1 MLMSEKLSDVKDMSE
16 RNAAMETVK
25 TVFGLFRWRYTSL
38 KRGVNEKGLLAFV
51 LLLLWSLSCA
61 PANAADSLKWETN
74 RVSADIKS
82 TDLTTVLEKIAAVTG
97 WHVFVEPET
106 LHVVSAKFNDVT
118 PGEALH
124 KLLGDVNFFLLP
136 DAKQPKL
143 YVFRTRMQNA
153 TRMIHP
159 APIAPKETKSKII
172 PNELIVRLKP
182 GAKIEDLAK
191 LLGAKVVGH
200 IDGVNAY
207 RLKFDDQSAT
217 DAAREQLSSN
227 SDVASVENN
236 YSIDRPTIPGQLSS
250 ATVPP
255 PQLQLKDPPATGR
268 IVIGLVDMAVQTLG
282 NGMDNF
288 LLKQQSVVDGQP
300 DPNSPS
306 HGTAMAETILRSL
319 ETNTK
324 GSTSVQI
331 LPIDVYGG
339 NETTSTF
346 DVANGVTLAYNGG
359 AQIIN
364 LSLGSEG
371 DSPMLRDLIQQLS
384 DKGVVF
390 FAAKGNQP
398 VTTPFYPA
406 ADPDVFPV
414 TAVDNNGQL
423 ASYANRADIPS
434 IPAPGTSI
442 IYYKGQAYYV
452 TGTSPATAYVSGG
465 FAGYMDANHKT
476 TAEALP
482 VIQSRL
488 TTTPGAGR

>member
-1 MLMSEKLSDVKDMSE
+1 M
-16 RNAAMETVK
+16 
-25 TVFGLFRWRYTSL
+25 
-38 KRGVNEKGLLAFV
+38 
-51 LLLLWSLSCA
+51 A
-61 PANAADSLKWETN
+61 PVRVNAADTLRWGTN
-74 RVSADIKS
+74 TVSADIKS
-82 TDLTTVLEKIAAVTG
+82 TDLTTVLEKIAAATG
-97 WHVFVEPET
+97 WHVYVEPET
-106 LHVVSAKFNDVT
+106 LHTVSAKFTDVS
-118 PGEALH
+118 PGDALH

-143 YVFRTRMQNA
+143 YVFRTKMQNA
-153 TRMIHP
+153 TRMVHP
-159 APIAPKETKSKII
+159 APIGPKEAKSKVI

-182 GAKIEDLAK
+182 GAKIEDLAR

-200 IDGVNAY
+200 IDGINAY
-207 RLKFDDQSAT
+207 RLRFDDQSAA
-217 DAAREQLSSN
+217 DAAKDQLSSN

-236 YSIDRPTIPGQLSS
+236 YVIDRPTIPSPLGST
-250 ATVPP
+250 TVPP
-255 PQLQLKDPPATGR
+255 PQLQLKDPPAGGR
-268 IVIGLVDMAVQTLG
+268 VIIGLVDMGVQPLG

-319 ETNTK
+319 EANTK

-331 LPIDVYGG
+331 LPVDVYGP
-339 NETTSTF
+339 NETSSTF

-364 LSLGSEG
+364 LSLGSDV
-371 DSPMLRDLIQQLS
+371 DSPILRDLIKQLS
-384 DKGVVF
+384 EKNPPIVF

-406 ADPDVFPV
+406 ADPNVFPV
-414 TAVDNNGQL
+414 TALDPSGQL

-442 IYYKGQAYYV
+442 IYYNGKAYYV

-465 FAGYMDANHKT
+465 FAGLMDVNHT
-476 TAEALP
+476 TTTQVLP
-482 VIQSRL
+482 VIQSKL
-488 TTTPGAGR
+488 TTNPGGGK

>member
-1 MLMSEKLSDVKDMSE
+1 MSKNCVQLESV
-16 RNAAMETVK
+16 ETVSVWIRS
-25 TVFGLFRWRYTSL
+25 VFASL
-38 KRGVNEKGLLAFV
+38 ARGVNEQGCRLILV
-51 LLLLWSLSCA
+51 LLLSTLSA
-61 PANAADSLKWETN
+61 GSAKAADMLKWETN

-82 TDLTTVLEKIAAVTG
+82 TDLTTVLERIAGATG

-106 LHVVSAKFNDVT
+106 LHVVSTKFSDLT
-118 PGEALH
+118 PGDALH
-124 KLLGDVNFFLLP
+124 KLLGDVNFFLMP

-153 TRMIHP
+153 TRLVHP
-159 APIAPKETKSKII
+159 VPIAPKEAKSKVI
-172 PNELIVRLKP
+172 PNELIVRLRP

-191 LLGAKVVGH
+191 LLGAKVIGH
-200 IDGVNAY
+200 IDGINAY
-207 RLKFDDQSAT
+207 RLKFDDQSAA

-236 YSIDRPTIPGQLSS
+236 YSIERPTVPSQLSS
-250 ATVPP
+250 TTVPP

-268 IVIGLVDMAVQTLG
+268 IIVGLVDTGVQPLG
-282 NGMDNF
+282 NGLDNF
-288 LLKQQSVVDGQP
+288 LLKPQSVVDGQP
-300 DPNSPS
+300 DPNLPS

-319 ETNTK
+319 ESNTK

-331 LPIDVYGG
+331 LPVDVYGA
-339 NETTSTF
+339 NEATSTF
-346 DVANGVTLAYNGG
+346 DVANGIVSAYNGG

-371 DSPMLRDLIQQLS
+371 DSPSLRDLIKQLS
-384 DKGVVF
+384 DKNIVF

-406 ADPDVFPV
+406 ADPNVFPV
-414 TAVDNNGQL
+414 TALDPNGQL
-423 ASYANRADIPS
+423 AAYANRADIPS

-442 IYYKGQAYYV
+442 VYYNGKAYYV

-476 TAEALP
+476 TSEALP

-488 TTTPGAGR
+488 TTNPGGGK

>member
-1 MLMSEKLSDVKDMSE
+1 MNN
-16 RNAAMETVK
+16 RNARGIETVE
-25 TVFGLFRWRYTSL
+25 TVCVRGQPPHTSL
-38 KRGVNEKGLLAFV
+38 KRGVNEICIY
-51 LLLLWSLSCA
+51 LLLLFFSIICVA
-61 PANAADSLKWETN
+61 EVDAADTLRWETN
-74 RVSADIKS
+74 NVSADIRS
-82 TDLTTVLEKIAAVTG
+82 TELTAVLEKIAGVTG

-106 LHVVSAKFNDVT
+106 LHTVSAKFNNLP

-153 TRMIHP
+153 TQMVHP
-159 APIAPKETKSKII
+159 APIAPKEAKSKVI

-182 GAKIEDLAK
+182 GAKIEDVAK
-191 LLGAKVVGH
+191 LLGAKVIGK
-200 IDGVNAY
+200 IDGINAY
-207 RLKFDDQSAT
+207 RLKFDDESAT
-217 DAAREQLSSN
+217 DAARDQLSSN

-236 YSIDRPTIPGQLSS
+236 YSIERPTIPSQLGST
-250 ATVPP
+250 TVPP

-268 IVIGLVDMAVQTLG
+268 IIVGLVDTGVQQLG
-282 NGMDNF
+282 NGLDSF

-319 ETNTK
+319 ESNTK

-331 LPIDVYGG
+331 LPVDVYGA

-346 DVANGVTLAYNGG
+346 DVLNGIVLAYNGG

-371 DSPMLRDLIQQLS
+371 DSQSLRDMIKQLS
-384 DKGVVF
+384 DKNIVF

-406 ADPDVFPV
+406 ADPNVYPV
-414 TAVDNNGQL
+414 TALDPNGQL
-423 ASYANRADIPS
+423 AAYANRADIPS

-442 IYYKGQAYYV
+442 IYYNGKAYYV

-465 FAGYMDANHKT
+465 FAGYMDVNHKT
-476 TAEALP
+476 TAQALP
-482 VIQSRL
+482 VIQSRM
-488 TTTPGAGR
+488 TTTPGK

>member
-1 MLMSEKLSDVKDMSE
+1 MSNRSAKVTEAVEAVSVGAHISH
-16 RNAAMETVK
+16 
-25 TVFGLFRWRYTSL
+25 TSL
-38 KRGVNEKGLLAFV
+38 KRGVNEIRLY
-51 LLLLWSLSCA
+51 LLLLFFAIVCVASI
-61 PANAADSLKWETN
+61 NAADTLRWETN
-74 RVSADIKS
+74 KVSADIKS
-82 TDLTTVLEKIAAVTG
+82 TDLTGVLEKIAAVTG

-106 LHVVSAKFNDVT
+106 LHTVSAKFNNLP

-153 TRMIHP
+153 TRMVHP
-159 APIAPKETKSKII
+159 APIAPKETKKII

-182 GAKIEDLAK
+182 GAKIEDIAK
-191 LLGAKVVGH
+191 LLGAKVIGH
-200 IDGVNAY
+200 IDGINAY
-207 RLKFDDQSAT
+207 RLKFDDQG
-217 DAAREQLSSN
+217 AADTARDQLSSN

-236 YSIDRPTIPGQLSS
+236 YSIDRPTIPSQLGST
-250 ATVPP
+250 TVPP

-268 IVIGLVDMAVQTLG
+268 IIVGLVDTGVQQLG
-282 NGMDNF
+282 NGLDSF
-288 LLKQQSVVDGQP
+288 LLKAQSVVDGQP

-319 ETNTK
+319 ESNTK

-331 LPIDVYGG
+331 LPVDVYGA

-346 DVANGVTLAYNGG
+346 DVLNGIVLAYNGG
-359 AQIIN
+359 AQVIN

-371 DSPMLRDLIQQLS
+371 DSQSLRDLIKQLS
-384 DKGVVF
+384 DKNIVF

-406 ADPDVFPV
+406 ADPNVYPV
-414 TAVDNNGQL
+414 TALDPNGQL

-434 IPAPGTSI
+434 IAAPGTSI
-442 IYYKGQAYYV
+442 IYYNGKAYYV

-488 TTTPGAGR
+488 TTSPGK

>member
-1 MLMSEKLSDVKDMSE
+1 MLNK
-16 RNAAMETVK
+16 TVK
-25 TVFGLFRWRYTSL
+25 TVSKWGRFGTTPL
-38 KRGVNEKGLLAFV
+38 KRGVNDKGRALM
-51 LLLLWSLSCA
+51 LLLLLTIFAGSVHA
-61 PANAADSLKWETN
+61 VDTLKWQTN

-82 TDLTTVLEKIAAVTG
+82 TDLTRVLEKIAGATG

-106 LHVVSAKFNDVT
+106 LHMVSAKFNDLT

-124 KLLGDVNFFLLP
+124 RLLGDVNFFLLP

-153 TRMIHP
+153 TRMVQP
-159 APIAPKETKSKII
+159 APIGPKEAKSKII
-172 PNELIVRLKP
+172 PNELVVRLKP
-182 GAKIEDLAK
+182 GMKIEDLAK

-207 RLKFDDQSAT
+207 RLRFDDQSAT

-236 YSIDRPTIPGQLSS
+236 YSLDRPMIPGQLSS
-250 ATVPP
+250 TTVPP

-268 IVIGLVDMAVQTLG
+268 IIVGLVDMGVQEPLG
-282 NGMDNF
+282 NGMDSF

-364 LSLGSEG
+364 LSLGSDG

-398 VTTPFYPA
+398 VSTPFYPA
-406 ADPDVFPV
+406 ADPHVFPV
-414 TAVDNNGQL
+414 TALDNNGEL

-434 IPAPGTSI
+434 IPAPGTSV
-442 IYYKGQAYYV
+442 IYYNGQAYYV

-482 VIQSRL
+482 IIQSRL
-488 TTTPGAGR
+488 TMTPGAAK

>member
-1 MLMSEKLSDVKDMSE
+1 MSRVEKESDLGMDVKSVSK
-16 RNAAMETVK
+16 RVGK
-25 TVFGLFRWRYTSL
+25 TLAYVHLLLFL
-38 KRGVNEKGLLAFV
+38 GLLATMP
-51 LLLLWSLSCA
+51 L
-61 PANAADSLKWETN
+61 NAADTLNWQTN
-74 RVSADIKS
+74 SVSADIKS
-82 TDLTTVLEKIAAVTG
+82 TDLTTVLEKIAAATG
-97 WHVFVEPET
+97 WHVYVEPET
-106 LHVVSAKFNDVT
+106 LHTVSAKFKNLS

-153 TRMIHP
+153 TRMVHP
-159 APIAPKETKSKII
+159 APIAPKEAKSKVI

-182 GAKIEDLAK
+182 GVKIEDIAK
-191 LLGAKVVGH
+191 LLGAKVIGRM
-200 IDGVNAY
+200 DGINAY
-207 RLKFDDQSAT
+207 RLKFDDQSAA

-236 YSIDRPTIPGQLSS
+236 FVIERPTVPVQLGST
-250 ATVPP
+250 TVPP

-268 IVIGLVDMAVQTLG
+268 IIIGLPDMAVQPLG
-282 NGMDNF
+282 NGLDKF
-288 LLKQQSVVDGQP
+288 LLPQESVAEGQP
-300 DPNSPS
+300 DPNVPS

-319 ETNTK
+319 QANTK
-324 GSTSVQI
+324 DGTSVQI
-331 LPIDVYGG
+331 LPIDVYGSQ
-339 NETTSTF
+339 ETSSTWTIA
-346 DVANGVTLAYNGG
+346 DGITKAYNGG
-359 AQIIN
+359 AQVIN
-364 LSLGSEG
+364 LSLGSES
-371 DSPMLRDLIQQLS
+371 DSPMLRDLISQLS
-384 DKGVVF
+384 DKNIVF

-406 ADPDVFPV
+406 ADPNVYPV
-414 TAVDNNGQL
+414 TALDPNGQL

-442 IYYKGQAYYV
+442 IYYNGQSYYV

-482 VIQSRL
+482 VIQSKL
-488 TTTPGAGR
+488 TTNPGK

>member
-1 MLMSEKLSDVKDMSE
+1 
-16 RNAAMETVK
+16 METVK
-25 TVFGLFRWRYTSL
+25 TVGVRPEVVNTSL
-38 KRGVNEKGLLAFV
+38 KRGVNGKWSFLLA
-51 LLLLWSLSCA
+51 LLLGFLTVA
-61 PANAADSLKWETN
+61 PVKAADTLRWGTN
-74 RVSADIKS
+74 SVSADIKS
-82 TDLTTVLEKIAAVTG
+82 TDLTTVLEKIAAATG

-106 LHVVSAKFNDVT
+106 LHTVSAKFKELP

-143 YVFRTRMQNA
+143 YVFRTKMQNA
-153 TRMIHP
+153 TRMVHP
-159 APIAPKETKSKII
+159 APIGPKEAKSKVIS
-172 PNELIVRLKP
+172 NELIVRLKP
-182 GAKIEDLAK
+182 GAKIEDLAR

-200 IDGVNAY
+200 IDGLNAY
-207 RLKFDDQSAT
+207 RLRFDDQSAA
-217 DAAREQLSSN
+217 DAAKEQLSTN

-236 YSIDRPTIPGQLSS
+236 YLIDRPTIPSPLGST
-250 ATVPP
+250 TVPP
-255 PQLQLKDPPATGR
+255 PQLQLKDPPASGR
-268 IVIGLVDMAVQTLG
+268 IIVGLVDMLVQPLG

-319 ETNTK
+319 EANTK

-331 LPIDVYGG
+331 LPVDVYGA
-339 NETTSTF
+339 NETSSTF

-364 LSLGSEG
+364 LSLGSDV
-371 DSPMLRDLIQQLS
+371 DSPMLRDLIKQLS
-384 DKGVVF
+384 EKNPPIVF

-406 ADPDVFPV
+406 ADPNVYPV
-414 TAVDNNGQL
+414 TALDPNGQL

-442 IYYKGQAYYV
+442 IYYNGKAYYV

-465 FAGYMDANHKT
+465 FAGYMDVMHKT
-476 TAEALP
+476 TTEALP

-488 TTTPGAGR
+488 TTNPGGGK

>member
-1 MLMSEKLSDVKDMSE
+1 MENESDQGMDVNNS
-16 RNAAMETVK
+16 AT
-25 TVFGLFRWRYTSL
+25 L
-38 KRGVNEKGLLAFV
+38 KRGVYEKGSYFIV
-51 LLLLWSLSCA
+51 LLLVLLAVASV
-61 PANAADSLKWETN
+61 NAADTLRWGTN
-74 RVSADIKS
+74 SVSADIKS
-82 TDLTTVLEKIAAVTG
+82 TELTTVLEKIAAATG

-106 LHVVSAKFNDVT
+106 FHTVSTKFNDLT
-118 PGEALH
+118 TGEALH

-143 YVFRTRMQNA
+143 YVFRTSMQHA
-153 TRMIHP
+153 TRMVHP
-159 APIAPKETKSKII
+159 APIGPKETKSKVI
-172 PNELIVRLKP
+172 PNELIVRLKA
-182 GAKIEDLAK
+182 GVKIEDLAR
-191 LLGAKVVGH
+191 LLGAKVVGK
-200 IDGVNAY
+200 IDGINAY
-207 RLKFDDQSAT
+207 RLRFDDQSAA
-217 DAAREQLSSN
+217 DAAKDQLSSN

-236 YSIDRPTIPGQLSS
+236 YLIDRPTIPSPVGST
-250 ATVPP
+250 TVPP

-268 IVIGLVDMAVQTLG
+268 IIVGLVDMAVQPLG

-288 LLKQQSVVDGQP
+288 LLKQLSAVDGQP

-319 ETNTK
+319 ESNTK

-331 LPIDVYGG
+331 LPVDVYGA
-339 NETTSTF
+339 NETSSTF

-364 LSLGSEG
+364 LSLGSDV
-371 DSPMLRDLIQQLS
+371 DSPVLRDLIKLLS
-384 DKGVVF
+384 DKNIVF

-406 ADPDVFPV
+406 ADPNVYPV
-414 TAVDNNGQL
+414 TALDPSGQL

-442 IYYKGQAYYV
+442 IYFNGKAYYV

-465 FAGYMDANHKT
+465 FAGYMDVNHKIT
-476 TAEALP
+476 TEALP

-488 TTTPGAGR
+488 TTNPGGGK

>member
-1 MLMSEKLSDVKDMSE
+1 MSMNVSDTRKTV
-16 RNAAMETVK
+16 ETVSLRPR
-25 TVFGLFRWRYTSL
+25 FACTSL
-38 KRGVNEKGLLAFV
+38 KRGVNENRFY
-51 LLLLWSLSCA
+51 LLLLFFAIVSVGSI
-61 PANAADSLKWETN
+61 NAADTLRWETN
-74 RVSADIKS
+74 KVSADIKS
-82 TDLTTVLEKIAAVTG
+82 TDLTGVLEKIAAVTG

-106 LHVVSAKFNDVT
+106 LHTVSAKFNNVT

-153 TRMIHP
+153 TQMVHP
-159 APIAPKETKSKII
+159 APIAPKEAKNKVI

-191 LLGAKVVGH
+191 LLGAKVIGH
-200 IDGVNAY
+200 IDGSNTY
-207 RLKFDDQSAT
+207 RLKFDDESAA
-217 DAAREQLSSN
+217 DAARDQLSSN

-236 YSIDRPTIPGQLSS
+236 YSIDRPTIPSQLGST
-250 ATVPP
+250 TVPP

-268 IVIGLVDMAVQTLG
+268 IIVGLVDTGVQQLG
-282 NGMDNF
+282 NGLDSF
-288 LLKQQSVVDGQP
+288 LLKAQSVVDGQP

-319 ETNTK
+319 ESNTK

-331 LPIDVYGG
+331 LPVDVYGA
-339 NETTSTF
+339 NETTTTF
-346 DVANGVTLAYNGG
+346 DVVNGIVLAYNGG
-359 AQIIN
+359 AQVIN

-371 DSPMLRDLIQQLS
+371 DSQSLRDLIKQLS
-384 DKGVVF
+384 DKNIVF

-398 VTTPFYPA
+398 VTTPLYPA
-406 ADPDVFPV
+406 ADPNVYPV
-414 TAVDNNGQL
+414 TALDPNGQL

-442 IYYKGQAYYV
+442 IYYNGKAYYV

-488 TTTPGAGR
+488 TTTPGAGK

>member
-1 MLMSEKLSDVKDMSE
+1 MKDIGS
-16 RNAAMETVK
+16 RSAAIMKTVETVS
-25 TVFGLFRWRYTSL
+25 VRSRFSFTSL
-38 KRGVNEKGLLAFV
+38 KRGVNEICLF
-51 LLLLWSLSCA
+51 LSVFLFGSIA
-61 PANAADSLKWETN
+61 AVSANAADTLRWETN
-74 RVSADIKS
+74 KVSADIRS
-82 TDLTTVLEKIAAVTG
+82 TELTAVLEKVAAVTG

-106 LHVVSAKFNDVT
+106 LHTVSTKFSNLP

-124 KLLGDVNFFLLP
+124 KLLGNVNFFLMP

-153 TRMIHP
+153 TQMVHP
-159 APIAPKETKSKII
+159 APIAPKEAKNKVIA
-172 PNELIVRLKP
+172 NELIVRLKP
-182 GAKIEDLAK
+182 GAKIEDIAK
-191 LLGAKVVGH
+191 LLGAKVIGH
-200 IDGVNAY
+200 IDGINAY
-207 RLKFDDQSAT
+207 RLKFDDESAA
-217 DAAREQLSSN
+217 DAARDQLSSN

-236 YSIDRPTIPGQLSS
+236 YSIDRPTIPSQLGST
-250 ATVPP
+250 TVPP

-268 IVIGLVDMAVQTLG
+268 IIVGLVDTGVQQLG
-282 NGMDNF
+282 NGLDSF
-288 LLKQQSVVDGQP
+288 LLKEQSVVDGQP

-331 LPIDVYGG
+331 LPIDVYGA

-346 DVANGVTLAYNGG
+346 DVLNGIVLAYNGG

-371 DSPMLRDLIQQLS
+371 DSQSLRDLIKQLS
-384 DKGVVF
+384 DKNIVF

-406 ADPDVFPV
+406 ADPNVYPV
-414 TAVDNNGQL
+414 TALDPSGQL

-442 IYYKGQAYYV
+442 IYYNGKAYYV

-488 TTTPGAGR
+488 TTTPGK

>member
-1 MLMSEKLSDVKDMSE
+1 MKDIGR
-16 RNAAMETVK
+16 RNAMIMK
-25 TVFGLFRWRYTSL
+25 TVETGCMWSRFAPTSL
-38 KRGVNEKGLLAFV
+38 KRGVNGLLFFALV
-51 LLLLWSLSCA
+51 LLGILA
-61 PANAADSLKWETN
+61 NRPADAAETLRWGTN
-74 RVSADIKS
+74 SVSADIKS
-82 TDLTTVLEKIAAVTG
+82 TELKAVLEKIAGVTG

-106 LHVVSAKFNDVT
+106 LHTVSAKFNNVS

-153 TRMIHP
+153 TQLVHP
-159 APIAPKETKSKII
+159 APIAPKEAKSKVI

-191 LLGAKVVGH
+191 LLGAKVIGH
-200 IDGVNAY
+200 IDGSNAY
-207 RLKFDDQSAT
+207 RLKFDDQSAA
-217 DAAREQLSSN
+217 DAARDQLSSN

-236 YSIDRPTIPGQLSS
+236 YSIDRPTIPSQLSS
-250 ATVPP
+250 TTVPP

-268 IVIGLVDMAVQTLG
+268 IIVGLVDMAVQQPLG
-282 NGMDNF
+282 NGMDSF
-288 LLKQQSVVDGQP
+288 LLKEQSVVDGQP

-319 ETNTK
+319 ESNTK

-346 DVANGVTLAYNGG
+346 DVAKGVTLAYNGG

-398 VTTPFYPA
+398 VTAPFYPA

-414 TAVDNNGQL
+414 TALDNNGQL

-488 TTTPGAGR
+488 TTTPGGK

>member
-1 MLMSEKLSDVKDMSE
+1 MSN
-16 RNAAMETVK
+16 RNAKVKEADEK
-25 TVFGLFRWRYTSL
+25 TVSVEAHIPHTSL
-38 KRGVNEKGLLAFV
+38 KRRVNEIRLY
-51 LLLLWSLSCA
+51 LLLLFFAVVCVASI
-61 PANAADSLKWETN
+61 NAADTLRWETN
-74 RVSADIKS
+74 KVSADIKS
-82 TDLTTVLEKIAAVTG
+82 TDLTAVLEKIAAVTG

-106 LHVVSAKFNDVT
+106 LHTVSAKFNNLP

-153 TRMIHP
+153 TRMVHP
-159 APIAPKETKSKII
+159 APIAPKETTKII

-191 LLGAKVVGH
+191 LLGAKVIGR
-200 IDGVNAY
+200 IDGINAY
-207 RLKFDDQSAT
+207 RLKFDDQSAA
-217 DAAREQLSSN
+217 DAGRDQLSSN

-236 YSIDRPTIPGQLSS
+236 YSIDRPTIPSQLGST
-250 ATVPP
+250 TVPP

-268 IVIGLVDMAVQTLG
+268 IIVGLVDTGVQQLG
-282 NGMDNF
+282 NGLDSF
-288 LLKQQSVVDGQP
+288 LLKAQSVVDGQP

-319 ETNTK
+319 ESNTK

-331 LPIDVYGG
+331 LPVDVYGA

-346 DVANGVTLAYNGG
+346 DVLNGIVLAYNGG
-359 AQIIN
+359 AQVIN

-371 DSPMLRDLIQQLS
+371 DSQSLRDLIKQLS
-384 DKGVVF
+384 DKNIVF

-406 ADPDVFPV
+406 ADPNVYPV
-414 TAVDNNGQL
+414 TALDPNGQL

-442 IYYKGQAYYV
+442 IYYNGKAYYV

-488 TTTPGAGR
+488 TTTPGK

>member
-1 MLMSEKLSDVKDMSE
+1 MNNTKT
-16 RNAAMETVK
+16 METAK
-25 TVFGLFRWRYTSL
+25 TGCSQSRPAHTSL
-38 KRGVNEKGLLAFV
+38 KRGVNGILFFV
-51 LLLLWSLSCA
+51 LVLFGVLA
-61 PANAADSLKWETN
+61 NRPAHAADTLQWETN
-74 RVSADIKS
+74 NVSADIRS
-82 TDLTTVLEKIAAVTG
+82 TELTAVLEKIAAVTG

-106 LHVVSAKFNDVT
+106 FHSVSAKFSNVP

-136 DAKQPKL
+136 DSKQPKL

-153 TRMIHP
+153 TRMVHP
-159 APIAPKETKSKII
+159 APIGPKEAKSKVI

-191 LLGAKVVGH
+191 LLGAKVIGH
-200 IDGVNAY
+200 VDGINAY
-207 RLKFDDQSAT
+207 RLKFDDQSAA

-236 YSIDRPTIPGQLSS
+236 YSIERPTIPSQLGSTS
-250 ATVPP
+250 VPP

-268 IVIGLVDMAVQTLG
+268 IIVGLVDTGVQALG
-282 NGMDNF
+282 NGLDNF
-288 LLKQQSVVDGQP
+288 LLKEQSVVDGKP

-319 ETNTK
+319 ESNTK
-324 GSTSVQI
+324 GATSVQI
-331 LPIDVYGG
+331 LPVDVYGA

-346 DVANGVTLAYNGG
+346 DVLNGIVLAYNGG

-371 DSPMLRDLIQQLS
+371 DSQSLRDLIKQLS
-384 DKGVVF
+384 DKNIVF

-406 ADPDVFPV
+406 ADPNVYPV
-414 TAVDNNGQL
+414 TALDPSGQL

-442 IYYKGQAYYV
+442 IYYNGRAYYV

-482 VIQSRL
+482 VIQGRL
-488 TTTPGAGR
+488 TTTPGK

>member
-1 MLMSEKLSDVKDMSE
+1 MTQSD
-16 RNAAMETVK
+16 AASRETVE
-25 TVFGLFRWRYTSL
+25 TVSGPARSRCTTL
-38 KRGVNEKGLLAFV
+38 KHGVNKIGSFLLILLIGLM
-51 LLLLWSLSCA
+51 A
-61 PANAADSLKWETN
+61 PVRVNAADTLRWGTN
-74 RVSADIKS
+74 TVSADIKS
-82 TDLTTVLEKIAAVTG
+82 TDLTTVLEKIAAATG
-97 WHVFVEPET
+97 WHVYVEPET
-106 LHVVSAKFNDVT
+106 LHTVSAKFTDVS
-118 PGEALH
+118 PGDALH

-143 YVFRTRMQNA
+143 YVFRTKMQNA
-153 TRMIHP
+153 TRMVHP
-159 APIAPKETKSKII
+159 APIGPKEAKSKVI

-182 GAKIEDLAK
+182 GAKIEDLAR

-200 IDGVNAY
+200 IDGINAY
-207 RLKFDDQSAT
+207 RLRFDDQSAA
-217 DAAREQLSSN
+217 DAAKDQLSSN

-236 YSIDRPTIPGQLSS
+236 YVIDRPTIPSPLGST
-250 ATVPP
+250 TVPP
-255 PQLQLKDPPATGR
+255 PQLQLKDPPAGGR
-268 IVIGLVDMAVQTLG
+268 VIIGLVDMGVQPLG

-319 ETNTK
+319 EANTK

-331 LPIDVYGG
+331 LPVDVYGP
-339 NETTSTF
+339 NETSSTF

-364 LSLGSEG
+364 LSLGSDV
-371 DSPMLRDLIQQLS
+371 DSPILRDLIKQLS
-384 DKGVVF
+384 EKNPPIVF

-406 ADPDVFPV
+406 ADPNVFPV
-414 TAVDNNGQL
+414 TALDPSGQL

-442 IYYKGQAYYV
+442 IYYNGKAYYV

-465 FAGYMDANHKT
+465 FAGLMDVNHT
-476 TAEALP
+476 TTTQVLP
-482 VIQSRL
+482 VIQSKL
-488 TTTPGAGR
+488 TTNPGGGK

>member
-1 MLMSEKLSDVKDMSE
+1 M
-16 RNAAMETVK
+16 NNIK
-25 TVFGLFRWRYTSL
+25 TVETAKTGCPQSWPAYTSL
-38 KRGVNEKGLLAFV
+38 KRGVNGIFFSVLVLFGVLANR
-51 LLLLWSLSCA
+51 
-61 PANAADSLKWETN
+61 PADAADTLQWETN
-74 RVSADIKS
+74 KVSADIRS
-82 TDLTTVLEKIAAVTG
+82 TELTAVLEKIAAVTG

-106 LHVVSAKFNDVT
+106 FHNVSAKFSNVP

-136 DAKQPKL
+136 DGKQPKL

-153 TRMIHP
+153 TRMVYP
-159 APIAPKETKSKII
+159 APIGPKEAKSKVI

-191 LLGAKVVGH
+191 LLGAKVIGRV
-200 IDGVNAY
+200 DGINAY
-207 RLKFDDQSAT
+207 RLKFDDQSAA
-217 DAAREQLSSN
+217 DAARDQLSSN

-236 YSIDRPTIPGQLSS
+236 YSIERPTIPSQLGST
-250 ATVPP
+250 TVPP

-268 IVIGLVDMAVQTLG
+268 IIVGLVDTGVQALG
-282 NGMDNF
+282 NGLDNF
-288 LLKQQSVVDGQP
+288 LLKEQSVVDGKP

-319 ETNTK
+319 ESNTK
-324 GSTSVQI
+324 GATSVQI
-331 LPIDVYGG
+331 LPVDVYGA

-346 DVANGVTLAYNGG
+346 DVLNGIVLAYNGG

-371 DSPMLRDLIQQLS
+371 DSQSLRDLIKQLS
-384 DKGVVF
+384 DKNIVF

-406 ADPDVFPV
+406 ADPNVYPV
-414 TAVDNNGQL
+414 TALDPSGQL

-442 IYYKGQAYYV
+442 IYYNGRAYYV

-482 VIQSRL
+482 VIQGRL
-488 TTTPGAGR
+488 TTTPGK